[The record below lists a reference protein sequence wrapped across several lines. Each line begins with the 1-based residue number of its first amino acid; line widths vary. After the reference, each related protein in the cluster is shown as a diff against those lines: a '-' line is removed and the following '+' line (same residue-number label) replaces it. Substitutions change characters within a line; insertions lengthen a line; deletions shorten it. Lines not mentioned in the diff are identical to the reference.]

1 MDESSGRGPIR
12 ETIEA
17 LIRAQR
23 ESDHIIDEVQQG
35 SLAQMRRIA
44 EQARQAGRLPDT
56 TPVGND
62 IAEVAASTDPVFER
76 TAHATS
82 VAFAHEV
89 HALVDLLAMN
99 HHDIGTLPPLDPAGV
114 GPGSITGAFPDGFAR
129 DYVATVTDDIN
140 RGATTSKLDAADY
153 LTADDT
159 DIDTSRQAIV
169 DTSTILQHF
178 GTLLANGHAVEIHG
192 PHITDRALELRAGWT
207 RPPDH
212 GIENADRWRHRPD
225 GRIKS
230 EHAAGHEAT
239 RFVTPEAFGRPLE
252 AFLAVANQHPD
263 GLDGFLDQHSLENR
277 AVFFIGADDAG
288 LRQGDTIGY
297 RGAGTATR
305 EAASDWVR
313 MRTDAMRADAEC
325 LQPVRTIPFDPIE
338 EGTDPGARLIFK
350 HGPTGWTMTTYYP
363 ATSPAPDNIR
373 LEDLT

>member
-17 LIRAQR
+17 LIRTQH
-23 ESDHIIDEVQQG
+23 ESDQIIDEVQQD
-35 SLAQMRRIA
+35 SLVQMRRIA

-56 TPVGND
+56 TSLGND
-62 IAEVAASTDPVFER
+62 IAAVAASTNAAFEK
-76 TAHATS
+76 TAHSTS
-82 VAFAHEV
+82 VAFAQEI
-89 HALVDLLAMN
+89 HALVDLLAVH
-99 HHDIGTLPPLDPAGV
+99 HHDIGTLPPMDPAGV
-114 GPGSITGAFPDGFAR
+114 GPGSMTGAFPAGFAR

-212 GIENADRWRHRPD
+212 GTEHADRWRHRPD

-239 RFVTPEAFGRPLE
+239 RFVTPEAFGRPLN
-252 AFLAVANQHPD
+252 AFLAVADQHPD
-263 GLDGFLDQHSLENR
+263 GLEGFLDEHFP
-277 AVFFIGADDAG
+277 AGIAPIFIGAVDAG
-288 LRQGDTIGY
+288 LRQGDAWGY
-297 RGAGTATR
+297 RGAGIGTP

-313 MRTDAMRADAEC
+313 MRTDAMRADTEC

-338 EGTDPGARLIFK
+338 EGTDPGVRLIFK
-350 HGPTGWTMTTYYP
+350 HNAGGWTMTTYYP
-363 ATSPAPDNIR
+363 STSPSPDNIR